1 MLTYKPLIYLLT
13 TFLLTLM
20 ASSCFQLSGS
30 GSNDIMKNT
39 ANDSKTKKAVLF
51 LKTGGATTDNSLQV
65 SVIDFKENLS
75 SEGNGNTFTTD
86 TDHNKTTLDSNSIN
100 LLWVTNDSLII
111 QYDKKLRT
119 FLKMTKV
126 NDVGIGYELF

>member
-30 GSNDIMKNT
+30 GSNGIMKNT

-65 SVIDFKENLS
+65 SVIDFKENY
-75 SEGNGNTFTTD
+75 
-86 TDHNKTTLDSNSIN
+86 
-100 LLWVTNDSLII
+100 LLKCPIS
-111 QYDKKLRT
+111 KESGLR
-119 FLKMTKV
+119 KENIV
-126 NDVGIGYELF
+126 E